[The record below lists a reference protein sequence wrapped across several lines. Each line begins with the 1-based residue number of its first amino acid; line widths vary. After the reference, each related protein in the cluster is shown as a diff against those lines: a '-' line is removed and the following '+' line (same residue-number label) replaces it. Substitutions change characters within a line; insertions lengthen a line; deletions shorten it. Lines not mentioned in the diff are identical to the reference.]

1 MSFPFVQHPPLDRR
15 AFMAYFSQLGL
26 ASTLLPGV
34 LWSQANAAERPEIT
48 AQMIATAEQIAGIEF
63 TEAERETIA
72 RGLNRLPDNYAQLRD
87 LPITNAVPPA
97 FQFNPVVP
105 GMTFETDHR
114 PFPAL
119 AGPAREVPANIGDI
133 AFWTVADL
141 ARALQARRITSTAL
155 TAMYLD
161 RLKRLDPI
169 LKCVVTL
176 TEDRAIAQ
184 AKQADEEIAAGKYR
198 GPLHG
203 IPWGAKDLLAVKGHP
218 TTWGAE
224 PYRHQVIDT
233 DAAVVQRL
241 DEAGAVLVA
250 KLSLGSL
257 AQGDVWFGGRTNCPW
272 DPERGSSGSSAG
284 PCAATA
290 AGLVAFAIGSETMGS
305 IVSPS
310 TVNGVTGLRPT
321 FGRISRHGAMALSWT
336 MDKLGP
342 ICRSAEDCA
351 LVFNAIHGPDGV
363 DTSVSD
369 HPFNWS
375 PDIDLKKLRIG
386 YVKSAMEPTGEDRS
400 HLRRCVETMTT
411 LGVPLIPIELPEF
424 PVGAL
429 NFILTV
435 EAAAVFDDLTRS
447 NRDDL
452 LTEQHATAWP
462 NTFRR
467 MHFVPAVEYIQA
479 NRARTLLMQQMH
491 GAIKDID
498 VYMAPSAHQLLM
510 TNLTGHPQICLPSG
524 FNDQGTPTSVSFV
537 GRLYA
542 EAELIAV
549 ARAFQMA
556 TDYHLQHPEINA

>member
-1 MSFPFVQHPPLDRR
+1 MSFSPIPHPSLDRR

-48 AQMIATAEQIAGIEF
+48 VQMIATAGQVAGIEF
-63 TEAERETIA
+63 TGTERETIA
-72 RGLNRLPDNYAQLRD
+72 RGLNRLPDNFAQLRE

-97 FQFNPVVP
+97 FQFNPIVP
-105 GMTFETDHR
+105 GMAFETERR

-119 AGPAREVPANIGDI
+119 TGPPRDVPANIEDA

-141 ARALQARRITSTAL
+141 SRAMQARRITSMAL
-155 TAMYLD
+155 TTMYLE
-161 RLKRLDPI
+161 RLKRFDPI

-176 TEDRAIAQ
+176 TGDRAMAQ
-184 AKQADEEIAAGKYR
+184 AKRADEEIAAGKYR
-198 GPLHG
+198 SPLHG
-203 IPWGAKDLLAVKGHP
+203 IPWGAKDLLAVKGYP

-224 PYRHQVIDT
+224 PYRDQVIDT

-257 AQGDVWFGGRTNCPW
+257 AQGDVWFGGRTNSPW
-272 DPERGSSGSSAG
+272 NPKQGSSGSSAG
-284 PCAATA
+284 PAAATA
-290 AGLVAFAIGSETMGS
+290 AGLVGFAIGSETMGS

-321 FGRISRHGAMALSWT
+321 FGRVSRHGAMALSWT

-342 ICRSAEDCA
+342 MCRSAEDCA
-351 LVFNAIHGPDGV
+351 LVFNAIYGPDGM
-363 DTSVSD
+363 DTSVAD

-375 PDIDLKKLRIG
+375 PDIDIKKLRIG
-386 YVKSAMEPTGEDRS
+386 YVKDAMGPEGEDHS
-400 HLRRCVETMTT
+400 HLRRSVETMTK
-411 LGVPLIPIELPEF
+411 LGVTLVPIELPDF
-424 PVGAL
+424 PVNAMQ
-429 NFILTV
+429 FILTV
-435 EAAAVFDDLTRS
+435 EAAAAFDDLTRS

-452 LTEQHATAWP
+452 LTEQQSTAWP

-479 NRARTLLMQQMH
+479 NRARTLLMHRMH
-491 GAIKDID
+491 EATKDID
-498 VYMAPSAHQLLM
+498 VYMAPSNHQLLM

-524 FNDQGTPTSVSFV
+524 FGDQGTPTSVSFV

-549 ARAFQMA
+549 ARAFQQA
-556 TDYHLQHPEINA
+556 TDYHLQYPNLKP